1 MTYHKTMFTAWM
13 KLSSDVLLANFEAQ
27 RVIALRM
34 AKLAQ
39 GGHAAEL
46 ETHRMV
52 TEKLTAAV
60 EATTALASGKSP
72 QSVLRR
78 YRTIMRANERRLV
91 RPS

>member
-1 MTYHKTMFTAWM
+1 M
-13 KLSSDVLLANFEAQ
+13 
-27 RVIALRM
+27 IA
-34 AKLAQ
+34 
-39 GGHAAEL
+39 
-46 ETHRMV
+46 
-52 TEKLTAAV
+52 EKLTAAV